1 MIGDCILQPLTTTNR
16 CKLFLERVGWAVR
29 DWAMIRWVMFHSAT
43 LRSAL
48 IRRAMVRSVRFHL
61 AKLQLANNRLKA
73 RVNSSSNTSLK
84 AAALVILVQFE
95 HSHGVERKGANS
107 SLQKV

>member
-1 MIGDCILQPLTTTNR
+1 M
-16 CKLFLERVGWAVR
+16 ERVGWAVL
-29 DWAMIRWVMFHSAT
+29 DWAMIRWVMFHLAT

-61 AKLQLANNRLKA
+61 AKLYLANDRLKA
-73 RVNSSSNTSLK
+73 RVNSSPNTSLT
-84 AAALVILVQFE
+84 AAALVILVHFE
-95 HSHGVERKGANS
+95 HWHGVKRKGANS